1 MFPFFLLSGGTSQNE
16 KLDNTKQDNTNRTK
30 NAPEENSFGAFAFGG
45 YCELY
50 GWGPPV

>member
-1 MFPFFLLSGGTSQNE
+1 MFPFFYQVGGTSQNE
-16 KLDNTKQDNTNRTK
+16 KQDNTNRTK

-45 YCELY
+45 YCEFY